1 MRQFMFALLMG
12 LAPFAGAVFAEALA
26 FGTAE
31 EARAMLDRAVAALK
45 QDKAA
50 AIEKFNAGS
59 DGFRF
64 RDLYVTCADADGKVT
79 AHPDPALIGV
89 DRNTLVDVNGK
100 AFGAEIQKVAE
111 EGKVAEVT
119 YMYVRPGNGNTPRQK
134 VAYVTK
140 VEDQICL
147 VGYYLQQ

>member
-1 MRQFMFALLMG
+1 MRLFLFAV
-12 LAPFAGAVFAEALA
+12 LAGFLALIGAAAAETLT

-45 QDKAA
+45 EDKAKA
-50 AIEKFNAGS
+50 LEKFNAGS
-59 DGFRF
+59 DGFRY
-64 RDLYVTCADADGKVT
+64 RDLYVSCADADGKVT

-119 YMYVRPGNGNTPRQK
+119 YMYVRPGNGNTPRPK

-140 VEDQICL
+140 VADQVCL